1 MFPCR
6 ALRRR
11 FDLGKGQRL
20 LDGVA
25 LDRPQHVVLWD
36 HRLGVAGRRTSR
48 HDEPHSL
55 FGRFGDDD
63 LCIRHDHVLR
73 ADDGIQRTTGYANG
87 TTNDFYTVSDDFVA
101 LDTFR
106 NNVAN
111 YTNTTTNS
119 YPTLS
124 IAFGAVAVP
133 EPATCASLL
142 AGLGFAGIMAWRRRR
157 SG

>member
-1 MFPCR
+1 VFLCR
-6 ALRRR
+6 ALRRG
-11 FDLGKGQRL
+11 FDLENGQRL

-25 LDRPQHVVLWD
+25 LDRPQHVVLGD
-36 HRLGVAGRRTSR
+36 HRLWVAGRRTSR
-48 HDEPHSL
+48 HDESHFL
-55 FGRFGDDD
+55 FGRVGDDG

-73 ADDGIQRTTGYANG
+73 SDVGIQRTTGYANG
-87 TTNDFYTVSDDFVA
+87 TTNAFYAVSDGFVA

-106 NNVAN
+106 KNVAN
-111 YTNTTTNS
+111 YTNTTIS

-133 EPATCASLL
+133 EPATCASLR
-142 AGLGFAGIMAWRRRR
+142 AGLGLTGIVVWRRRQ